1 MPDKKQ
7 KRQGRAIQGPTNEP
21 LRGIVRTCLYKSV
34 NGTICHVFRMI
45 YRVFLKKNVI
55 DECKSKHMRCLLF
68 SLMLLFSVGA
78 KAIKVTHGPW
88 ICDMD
93 STGTTIVWVTDV
105 PGMSWVE
112 IAPDSA
118 DHFYGRARQRYYDV
132 LAGRKVLTDSVHRV
146 RIEGLKPDTKYRYR
160 VFTQEVAEWRY
171 DDWVTL
177 GKTACTDV
185 WRGKPHEFK
194 TFPAKP
200 REVTFLVLNDIHERA
215 QFMKDLCKNVDF
227 KKLDFVLL
235 NGDMSNRLRNQQ
247 HMMEAYLDTC
257 VRMFATHTPLF
268 FNRGNHEL
276 RGQFAD
282 YLYRYFPTNNGKYYR
297 VQHVAGIDFL
307 FIDTGEDKPDEDIEY
322 SGIVNYD
329 QYREEEARWLR
340 GLRESKQVGKHPLIV
355 FSHIPPTLQKW
366 HGPYHLQK
374 TLMPELNKMNVSVML
389 SAHLHAFGYQEPNE
403 VINFPNLVNSNN
415 TYLLCRI
422 ANGKMEVD
430 YVGLKGKDKKHLTFP
445 LK

>member
-1 MPDKKQ
+1 
-7 KRQGRAIQGPTNEP
+7 
-21 LRGIVRTCLYKSV
+21 
-34 NGTICHVFRMI
+34 
-45 YRVFLKKNVI
+45 
-55 DECKSKHMRCLLF
+55 MRCLLF

-282 YLYRYFPTNNGKYYR
+282 YLYRYFPTNNGQYYR

-340 GLRESKQVGKHPLIV
+340 GLRESKQVGKHPLVV

-430 YVGLKGKDKKHLTFP
+430 YVGLKGKDKKHFTFP

>member
-1 MPDKKQ
+1 
-7 KRQGRAIQGPTNEP
+7 
-21 LRGIVRTCLYKSV
+21 
-34 NGTICHVFRMI
+34 
-45 YRVFLKKNVI
+45 
-55 DECKSKHMRCLLF
+55 MRCLLF

-93 STGTTIVWVTDV
+93 STSTTIVWGTDV

-422 ANGKMEVD
+422 ANGRMEVD
-430 YVGLKGKDKKHLTFP
+430 YVGLKGKDKKHFTFP

>member
-1 MPDKKQ
+1 
-7 KRQGRAIQGPTNEP
+7 
-21 LRGIVRTCLYKSV
+21 
-34 NGTICHVFRMI
+34 
-45 YRVFLKKNVI
+45 
-55 DECKSKHMRCLLF
+55 MRCLLF

-177 GKTACTDV
+177 GKTVCTDV

-430 YVGLKGKDKKHLTFP
+430 YVGLKGKDKKHFTFP

>member
-1 MPDKKQ
+1 
-7 KRQGRAIQGPTNEP
+7 
-21 LRGIVRTCLYKSV
+21 
-34 NGTICHVFRMI
+34 
-45 YRVFLKKNVI
+45 
-55 DECKSKHMRCLLF
+55 MRCLLF

-78 KAIKVTHGPW
+78 KGIKVTHGPW

-329 QYREEEARWLR
+329 QYREAEARWLR
-340 GLRESKQVGKHPLIV
+340 GLRESKQVGKYPLIV

-366 HGPYHLQK
+366 HGSYHLQK

-422 ANGKMEVD
+422 ANGRMEVD
-430 YVGLKGKDKKHLTFP
+430 YVGLKGKDKKHFTFP

>member
-1 MPDKKQ
+1 
-7 KRQGRAIQGPTNEP
+7 
-21 LRGIVRTCLYKSV
+21 
-34 NGTICHVFRMI
+34 
-45 YRVFLKKNVI
+45 
-55 DECKSKHMRCLLF
+55 MRCLLF

-177 GKTACTDV
+177 GKTVCTDV

-282 YLYRYFPTNNGKYYR
+282 YLYRYFPTNNSKYYR

-340 GLRESKQVGKHPLIV
+340 GLRESKQVGKHPLVV

-430 YVGLKGKDKKHLTFP
+430 YVGLKGKDKKHFTFP

>member
-1 MPDKKQ
+1 
-7 KRQGRAIQGPTNEP
+7 
-21 LRGIVRTCLYKSV
+21 
-34 NGTICHVFRMI
+34 
-45 YRVFLKKNVI
+45 
-55 DECKSKHMRCLLF
+55 
-68 SLMLLFSVGA
+68 MLLFSVGA

-194 TFPAKP
+194 TFPVKS

-422 ANGKMEVD
+422 ANGRMEVD
-430 YVGLKGKDKKHLTFP
+430 YVGLKGKDKKHFTFP

>member
-1 MPDKKQ
+1 
-7 KRQGRAIQGPTNEP
+7 
-21 LRGIVRTCLYKSV
+21 
-34 NGTICHVFRMI
+34 
-45 YRVFLKKNVI
+45 
-55 DECKSKHMRCLLF
+55 MRYLLF
-68 SLMLLFSVGA
+68 SLMLLFAVGA

-185 WRGKPHEFK
+185 WRGKPYEFK

-340 GLRESKQVGKHPLIV
+340 GLRESKQVGKYPLIV

-403 VINFPNLVNSNN
+403 VIHFPNLVNSNN

-430 YVGLKGKDKKHLTFP
+430 YVGLKGKDKKHFTFP

>member
-1 MPDKKQ
+1 
-7 KRQGRAIQGPTNEP
+7 
-21 LRGIVRTCLYKSV
+21 
-34 NGTICHVFRMI
+34 
-45 YRVFLKKNVI
+45 
-55 DECKSKHMRCLLF
+55 MRCLFF

-132 LAGRKVLTDSVHRV
+132 LAGRKVLMDSVHRV

-185 WRGKPHEFK
+185 WRGKPYEFK

-340 GLRESKQVGKHPLIV
+340 GLRESKQVGKYPLIV

-422 ANGKMEVD
+422 ANGRMEVD
-430 YVGLKGKDKKHLTFP
+430 YVGLKGKDKKHFTFP

>member
-1 MPDKKQ
+1 
-7 KRQGRAIQGPTNEP
+7 
-21 LRGIVRTCLYKSV
+21 
-34 NGTICHVFRMI
+34 
-45 YRVFLKKNVI
+45 
-55 DECKSKHMRCLLF
+55 MRYLLF
-68 SLMLLFSVGA
+68 SLMLLFAVGA

-297 VQHVAGIDFL
+297 LQHVAGIDFL

-403 VINFPNLVNSNN
+403 VIHFPNLVNSNN

-430 YVGLKGKDKKHLTFP
+430 YVGLKGKDRKHFTFP

>member
-1 MPDKKQ
+1 
-7 KRQGRAIQGPTNEP
+7 
-21 LRGIVRTCLYKSV
+21 
-34 NGTICHVFRMI
+34 
-45 YRVFLKKNVI
+45 
-55 DECKSKHMRCLLF
+55 MRCLLF

-215 QFMKDLCKNVDF
+215 RFMKDLCKNVDF

-297 VQHVAGIDFL
+297 LQHVAGIDFL

-430 YVGLKGKDKKHLTFP
+430 YVGLKGKDKKRFTFP

>member
-1 MPDKKQ
+1 
-7 KRQGRAIQGPTNEP
+7 
-21 LRGIVRTCLYKSV
+21 
-34 NGTICHVFRMI
+34 
-45 YRVFLKKNVI
+45 
-55 DECKSKHMRCLLF
+55 MRCLLF
-68 SLMLLFSVGA
+68 SLMLLFAVGA

-185 WRGKPHEFK
+185 WRGKPYEFK

-215 QFMKDLCKNVDF
+215 RFMKDLCKNVDF

-297 VQHVAGIDFL
+297 LQHVAGIDFL

-430 YVGLKGKDKKHLTFP
+430 YVGLKGKDKKHFTFL

>member
-1 MPDKKQ
+1 
-7 KRQGRAIQGPTNEP
+7 
-21 LRGIVRTCLYKSV
+21 
-34 NGTICHVFRMI
+34 
-45 YRVFLKKNVI
+45 
-55 DECKSKHMRCLLF
+55 MRCLLF
-68 SLMLLFSVGA
+68 SLMLLFAVGA

-185 WRGKPHEFK
+185 WRGKPYEFK

-430 YVGLKGKDKKHLTFP
+430 YVGLKGKDKKHFTFP
-445 LK
+445 LR

>member
-1 MPDKKQ
+1 
-7 KRQGRAIQGPTNEP
+7 
-21 LRGIVRTCLYKSV
+21 
-34 NGTICHVFRMI
+34 
-45 YRVFLKKNVI
+45 
-55 DECKSKHMRCLLF
+55 MRCLLF

-194 TFPAKP
+194 TFSAKP

-215 QFMKDLCKNVDF
+215 QFMKDLCKNIDF

-430 YVGLKGKDKKHLTFP
+430 YVGLKGKDKKHFTFP

>member
-1 MPDKKQ
+1 
-7 KRQGRAIQGPTNEP
+7 
-21 LRGIVRTCLYKSV
+21 
-34 NGTICHVFRMI
+34 
-45 YRVFLKKNVI
+45 
-55 DECKSKHMRCLLF
+55 MRCLLF
-68 SLMLLFSVGA
+68 SLMLLFAVGA

-422 ANGKMEVD
+422 ANGRMEVD
-430 YVGLKGKDKKHLTFP
+430 YVGLKGKDKKHFTFP

>member
-1 MPDKKQ
+1 
-7 KRQGRAIQGPTNEP
+7 
-21 LRGIVRTCLYKSV
+21 
-34 NGTICHVFRMI
+34 
-45 YRVFLKKNVI
+45 
-55 DECKSKHMRCLLF
+55 MRCLLF
-68 SLMLLFSVGA
+68 SLMLLFAVGA

-194 TFPAKP
+194 TFPVKS

-422 ANGKMEVD
+422 ANGRMEVD
-430 YVGLKGKDKKHLTFP
+430 YVGLKGKDKKHFTFP

>member
-1 MPDKKQ
+1 
-7 KRQGRAIQGPTNEP
+7 
-21 LRGIVRTCLYKSV
+21 
-34 NGTICHVFRMI
+34 
-45 YRVFLKKNVI
+45 
-55 DECKSKHMRCLLF
+55 MRCLLF

-78 KAIKVTHGPW
+78 KAIKITHGPW

-194 TFPAKP
+194 TFSAKP

-340 GLRESKQVGKHPLIV
+340 GLRESKQVGKYPLIV

-430 YVGLKGKDKKHLTFP
+430 YVGLKGKDKKHFTFP

>member
-1 MPDKKQ
+1 M
-7 KRQGRAIQGPTNEP
+7 
-21 LRGIVRTCLYKSV
+21 
-34 NGTICHVFRMI
+34 
-45 YRVFLKKNVI
+45 
-55 DECKSKHMRCLLF
+55 F

-276 RGQFAD
+276 RGQLAD

-297 VQHVAGIDFL
+297 LQHVAGIDFL

-430 YVGLKGKDKKHLTFP
+430 YVGLKGKDKKHFTFP

>member
-1 MPDKKQ
+1 
-7 KRQGRAIQGPTNEP
+7 
-21 LRGIVRTCLYKSV
+21 
-34 NGTICHVFRMI
+34 
-45 YRVFLKKNVI
+45 
-55 DECKSKHMRCLLF
+55 MRCLLF

-185 WRGKPHEFK
+185 WRGKPYEFR

-297 VQHVAGIDFL
+297 LQHVAGIDFL

-329 QYREEEARWLR
+329 QYREAEARWLR
-340 GLRESKQVGKHPLIV
+340 GLRESKQVGKHPLVV

-422 ANGKMEVD
+422 ANGRMEVD
-430 YVGLKGKDKKHLTFP
+430 YVGLKGKDKKHFTFP

>member
-1 MPDKKQ
+1 
-7 KRQGRAIQGPTNEP
+7 
-21 LRGIVRTCLYKSV
+21 
-34 NGTICHVFRMI
+34 
-45 YRVFLKKNVI
+45 
-55 DECKSKHMRCLLF
+55 MRCLLF

-194 TFPAKP
+194 TFPVKS

-268 FNRGNHEL
+268 FYRGNHEL

-422 ANGKMEVD
+422 ANGRMEVD
-430 YVGLKGKDKKHLTFP
+430 YVGLKGKDKKHFTFP

>member
-1 MPDKKQ
+1 
-7 KRQGRAIQGPTNEP
+7 
-21 LRGIVRTCLYKSV
+21 
-34 NGTICHVFRMI
+34 
-45 YRVFLKKNVI
+45 
-55 DECKSKHMRCLLF
+55 MRCLFF
-68 SLMLLFSVGA
+68 SLMLLFVVGA

-422 ANGKMEVD
+422 ANGRMEVD
-430 YVGLKGKDKKHLTFP
+430 YVGLKGKDKKHFTFP
-445 LK
+445 LR

>member
-1 MPDKKQ
+1 
-7 KRQGRAIQGPTNEP
+7 
-21 LRGIVRTCLYKSV
+21 
-34 NGTICHVFRMI
+34 
-45 YRVFLKKNVI
+45 
-55 DECKSKHMRCLLF
+55 MRCLLF

-185 WRGKPHEFK
+185 WRGKPYEFR

-329 QYREEEARWLR
+329 QYREAEARWLR
-340 GLRESKQVGKHPLIV
+340 GLRESKQVGKHPLVV

-422 ANGKMEVD
+422 ANGRMEVD
-430 YVGLKGKDKKHLTFP
+430 YVGLKGKDKKHFTFP

>member
-1 MPDKKQ
+1 
-7 KRQGRAIQGPTNEP
+7 
-21 LRGIVRTCLYKSV
+21 
-34 NGTICHVFRMI
+34 
-45 YRVFLKKNVI
+45 
-55 DECKSKHMRCLLF
+55 MRYLLF
-68 SLMLLFSVGA
+68 SLMLLFAVGA

-171 DDWVTL
+171 DDSVTL

-185 WRGKPHEFK
+185 WRGKPYEFK

-340 GLRESKQVGKHPLIV
+340 GLRESKQVGKYPLVV

-374 TLMPELNKMNVSVML
+374 TLTPELNKMNVSVML

-430 YVGLKGKDKKHLTFP
+430 YVGLKGKDKKHFTFP

>member
-1 MPDKKQ
+1 
-7 KRQGRAIQGPTNEP
+7 
-21 LRGIVRTCLYKSV
+21 
-34 NGTICHVFRMI
+34 
-45 YRVFLKKNVI
+45 
-55 DECKSKHMRCLLF
+55 MRYLLF
-68 SLMLLFSVGA
+68 SLMLLFAVGA

-112 IAPDSA
+112 IAPDST

-194 TFPAKP
+194 TFSAKP

-297 VQHVAGIDFL
+297 LQHVAGIDFL

-430 YVGLKGKDKKHLTFP
+430 YVGLKGKDKKRFTFP